1 MNKLSL
7 ASTGNIQFTDQSID
21 FKQTG
26 DFGLLLE
33 GMQAKLQTD
42 TQRSA
47 ADCLCLRTRS
57 RWNLDNPPSFI
68 GD

>member
-33 GMQAKLQTD
+33 GMQAKLQTG

-47 ADCLCLRTRS
+47 ADCLCLRTS
-57 RWNLDNPPSFI
+57 IPLES
-68 GD
+68 G